1 MYLISTMNKIF
12 FYFFIFNI
20 IFLDL
25 MALENF
31 SSSVIENIKQ
41 KYGEKSYNTL
51 VAWDNMIIKA
61 KNEKTIMKLKLVNDF
76 FNNVKYMID
85 IEHWKVLDYWA
96 TPMEF
101 LGTRNGDCEDYA
113 IAKYFALIQVGIPKE
128 KLRISYVKLLNK
140 RTQYEEAHMVL
151 AYFNQPNSIPI
162 ILDNINQQL
171 ELASKRD
178 DLKLIYS
185 FNADGLWD
193 AKNIGKEEKKEN
205 ENNLYQWKTMMSK
218 F

>member
-1 MYLISTMNKIF
+1 
-12 FYFFIFNI
+12 
-20 IFLDL
+20 

-31 SSSVIENIKQ
+31 SSSTVENIKQ

-85 IEHWKVLDYWA
+85 IEHWKVIDYWA
-96 TPMEF
+96 TPIEF

>member
-1 MYLISTMNKIF
+1 
-12 FYFFIFNI
+12 
-20 IFLDL
+20 
-25 MALENF
+25 
-31 SSSVIENIKQ
+31 
-41 KYGEKSYNTL
+41 
-51 VAWDNMIIKA
+51 MIIKA

-85 IEHWKVLDYWA
+85 IEHWKVIDYWA
-96 TPMEF
+96 TPIEF

>member
-1 MYLISTMNKIF
+1 MNKIF

-31 SSSVIENIKQ
+31 SSSTVENIKQ

-96 TPMEF
+96 TPIEF